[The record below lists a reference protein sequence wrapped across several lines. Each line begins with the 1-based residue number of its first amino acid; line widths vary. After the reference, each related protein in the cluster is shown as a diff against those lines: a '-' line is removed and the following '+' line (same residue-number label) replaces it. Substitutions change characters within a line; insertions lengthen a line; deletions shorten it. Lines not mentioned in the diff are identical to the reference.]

1 MSPTHEANRPSSL
14 AGYLETM
21 SRIVFASGMSW
32 RVVEAKWDGIRAGF
46 CDFEPAR
53 VAALTPADVDRLAA
67 DPAVIRN
74 RKKIE
79 ATIHNAAVMLE
90 LDSRQGGFAG
100 YLASRG
106 GFEKTAAELR
116 RDFRFLGESGV
127 YYFLWAVAEPVPAY
141 EEWRASHRRR
151 SVA

>member
-1 MSPTHEANRPSSL
+1 MSPTHEATRPSSL

-46 CDFEPAR
+46 RDFDPER
-53 VAALTPADVDRLAA
+53 VATMSPADVERLAA

-79 ATIHNAAVMLE
+79 ATVHNAAVMLE
-90 LDSRQGGFAG
+90 LDGRQGGFAG
-100 YLASRG
+100 YLASQG

-116 RDFRFLGESGV
+116 RDFRFLGESGA

-141 EEWRASHRRR
+141 EEWRAGRGR
-151 SVA
+151 AA